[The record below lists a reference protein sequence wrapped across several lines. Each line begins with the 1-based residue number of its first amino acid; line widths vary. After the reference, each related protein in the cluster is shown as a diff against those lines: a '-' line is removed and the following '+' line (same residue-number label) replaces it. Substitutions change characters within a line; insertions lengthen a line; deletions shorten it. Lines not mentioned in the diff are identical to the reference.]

1 MSYHWFCPKSQ
12 LNPKIEKIIKKIAS
26 KIIKKN
32 KISDLEE
39 GEQTCAKL
47 KVGLLHDAS
56 LQGTPGTSK
65 IWVTKNSNQ
74 RAKDE
79 NAWMKSRHISQL
91 GLSPLYSV

>member
-1 MSYHWFCPKSQ
+1 LPQIAAKSEDRKNYQ
-12 LNPKIEKIIKKIAS
+12 KIAS
-26 KIIKKN
+26 KIIKN